1 VLRILV
7 SCYGRT
13 CIFSSQLKYAW
24 ISVFGFVCGYAYANL
39 FATLQSRGL
48 DSHDQAA
55 MLHAFKAYEPA
66 SELGD
71 DGGLAMHDEDF

>member
-1 VLRILV
+1 
-7 SCYGRT
+7 
-13 CIFSSQLKYAW
+13 
-24 ISVFGFVCGYAYANL
+24 
-39 FATLQSRGL
+39 
-48 DSHDQAA
+48 

>member
-1 VLRILV
+1 MAMLMRTFLR
-7 SCYGRT
+7 
-13 CIFSSQLKYAW
+13 
-24 ISVFGFVCGYAYANL
+24 L
-39 FATLQSRGL
+39 FNRVGW

-71 DGGLAMHDEDF
+71 DGGLAMHDEDFQAGVVVEVGVAGGDD